1 MAGMRRLRPIS
12 TAMAP
17 NLCRG
22 WTLPTLIVGGVG
34 CGLFLAGSRG
44 LLRPAPVALAQQQ
57 SQLHTG
63 ASSPAVPTLLGSF
76 SVRTPQGQEVS
87 LAQFDDKV
95 VLVVN
100 VASE

>member
-1 MAGMRRLRPIS
+1 MRRLRPIS

-44 LLRPAPVALAQQQ
+44 LRPAPVALAQQ

-63 ASSPAVPTLLGSF
+63 ASSPAVPTLMGSF